1 MTLYVPR
8 YIIVQNADFGLVVK
22 GTGSADLLL
31 ANVLYWLFISVLVIF
46 ASISM
51 PVSQM
56 IDNVGQYPDDLIF
69 GKICLQRKIPV
80 KEEMTR
86 NRPESDVRQ
95 GLNFSKSHISATTE
109 FLTASPSIDARHLIC

>member
-1 MTLYVPR
+1 MESKVCTTSITIRQTNMTLYVPR

-86 NRPESDVRQ
+86 DRPVSDV
-95 GLNFSKSHISATTE
+95 
-109 FLTASPSIDARHLIC
+109 